1 MSNTDVIDPKARQ
14 HAWRVRLLA
23 GWMARHLDTT
33 TPADASLASRSIRVG
48 KAWEKLRRFTHRM
61 DAPWGSGRYEWGD
74 ACWEAR
80 QLIKEAFALHDGNP
94 FAVRFPLPTP

>member
-23 GWMARHLDTT
+23 GWMARYLDTT
-33 TPADASLASRSIRVG
+33 TPADASLASRRVRVG
-48 KAWEKLRRFTHRM
+48 AAWVKARDFASDLDGPRQ
-61 DAPWGSGRYEWGD
+61 YEWWQ
-74 ACWEAR
+74 ASFEAR
-80 QLIKEAFALHDGNP
+80 GLIKEAFALHDGAP